1 MPLPIETIQ
10 YTPLKARTGV
20 TGLDDILYG
29 GLPANHLY
37 LLEGDPG
44 TGKTTMALQFL
55 LEGAAQG
62 EKGLYITL
70 SESKYELE
78 EVARSH
84 RWSMDGISIFEMI
97 STEQGLA
104 PQAQYT
110 VFHPSEVELAD
121 TMSSILEQV
130 EKIQPRRIVF
140 DSLSELQMLAGE
152 PLRYRR
158 QILGLKRFFSDRECT
173 VLLLDDHSAEGS
185 GLQLQSI
192 AHGVLMMQSLDRTY
206 GIKRR
211 RLEVRKLRGAAFREG
226 FHDFS
231 IKTGGIVVYPRLVAA
246 EHKSDFCHTF
256 VSSGVEELDRLL
268 GGGIDG
274 GTSTLLMGPAGCGK
288 STVAARYSLSA
299 AQRNEAAVIFAFDE
313 SPATFLRRS
322 KLLDM
327 DLAPYVET
335 GKVHIEQIDPAEL
348 SPGEFVARVRN
359 YVEKEQVRIVVL
371 DSLNGFVNA
380 MPDEQF
386 LMLQLHELLSY
397 LGQYGIATIITLAQH
412 GFLGNAIISP
422 VDVSYLADTVI
433 LFRYFEHAGQVKQAI
448 SVLKKRSGAHER
460 TIRELALGPD
470 GVKVGPALGAFEG
483 VLTGTPKFKGNIQD
497 LGSRDISEK

>member
-1 MPLPIETIQ
+1 MPLPIETVP

-20 TGLDDILYG
+20 TGLDNILYG

-84 RWSMDGISIFEMI
+84 HWSMDGISIFEMT

-121 TMSSILEQV
+121 TMGSILEQV
-130 EKIQPRRIVF
+130 EKTQPRRVVF

-173 VLLLDDHSAEGS
+173 VLMLDDRTAEGS

-192 AHGVLMMQSLDRTY
+192 AHGVLMVQSLDRTY

-231 IKTGGIVVYPRLVAA
+231 IKTGGVVVYPRLVAA
-246 EHKSDFCHTF
+246 EHKLDFCHTF

-288 STVAARYSLSA
+288 STLAARYALSA
-299 AQRNEAAVIFAFDE
+299 AQRKEAAVIFAFDE
-313 SPATFLRRS
+313 STATYLHRS
-322 KLLDM
+322 KLLGM

-335 GKVHIEQIDPAEL
+335 GKVRIEQIDPAEL
-348 SPGEFVARVRN
+348 SPGEFVARIRN
-359 YVEKEQVRIVVL
+359 YVEKEHVRIVVL

-397 LGQYGIATIITLAQH
+397 LDQHGIATIITMAQH
-412 GFLGNAIISP
+412 GFFGSAVISP
-422 VDVSYLADTVI
+422 IDVSYLADTVI

-460 TIRELALGPD
+460 TIRELTLGSG
-470 GVKVGPALGAFEG
+470 GVKVGPALDAFEG
-483 VLTGTPKFKGNIQD
+483 VLTGTPKFKGKIQD